1 MTINL
6 HLMHFLSCFLATRYH
21 IFWYIKRLFAI
32 DISTVGFLNCIDYFS
47 AEKKNP
53 FKEISYSFF
62 VFFYDDRVI
71 SEQSDLTKWR
81 PCYSP
86 YIYIM
91 LNAHKALGVFS
102 QGI

>member
-1 MTINL
+1 MKINL

-47 AEKKNP
+47 AEKKKLIQRNKLQ
-53 FKEISYSFF
+53 FCFC
-62 VFFYDDRVI
+62 FYDDRVI